1 MLHKPAILCIKI
13 AGEDGL
19 SQIRSNSAGKHIW
32 HRPEKRLPCAL
43 TAANGSLSLQLFKE
57 LQRRNVFR
65 VTLGYVV
72 SCWLLLQIADVLL
85 GVIEAPAWVLQ
96 TMFLFVALGFPV
108 VVFFSWAYEVTP
120 EGIKRESEI
129 DRSESSTHV
138 TGRKLDRAIVV
149 VLLIS
154 LVYFIWESRFKESG
168 DDDIPEAAQVSVV
181 AQSPQTEA
189 AAQPRDSGVGLS
201 DIYDKSIAV
210 LPFVNMSD
218 DAGNEYFSDGLS
230 EELLNLL
237 AQIPDLKV
245 AARTSSFSLKG
256 KNLHVSEIAEL
267 LKVAHVLEGSVRKAG
282 DRVRITVQLIKV
294 DDGYH
299 LWSETYDRTLDDIFA
314 IQDEIAESVVE
325 QLKVTILGETPTAR
339 ESDPQAYALYLEA
352 RHTHRQMTAEA
363 LKNAQAMYEQALL
376 IDPTLLVAMKGLA
389 SNLMNQE
396 NNGLLP
402 GGEGYTRAR
411 EILENA
417 LIIDPDNA
425 QVHEGLGWLAI
436 FHDSDLAQAAVHYE
450 QALNLDP
457 GDPEMI
463 GASAALLVH
472 LGRPEDAIRPREYA
486 IERDPLNPVGH
497 SNLGSIYYFSGQW
510 DKAIAAYGKALEL
523 SPGYIGAQYFSG
535 ASYLMKGEAG
545 KARDAFLLEGDEE
558 YRTKGEALAAHAL
571 GQTAEFQA
579 RLAEL
584 AERWGGQWPSEVAH
598 VYAWTGDTDRAFE
611 WLQKSIDEEE
621 GAFNPV
627 DPLLGPLHG
636 DPRWQPMLESIG
648 KSAEQLGSIEFD
660 VILPQ

>member
-1 MLHKPAILCIKI
+1 M
-13 AGEDGL
+13 
-19 SQIRSNSAGKHIW
+19 
-32 HRPEKRLPCAL
+32 
-43 TAANGSLSLQLFKE
+43 QLFKE

-85 GVIEAPAWVLQ
+85 GVIEAPGWVLQ

-120 EGIKRESEI
+120 EGIKREEDV
-129 DRSESSTHV
+129 DRSQSTTHV

-149 VLLIS
+149 VLIIS
-154 LVYFIWESRFKESG
+154 LGYFIWESRFKESG
-168 DDDIPEAAQVSVV
+168 HEDLPGSGQTSVADQGESGPAAQSND
-181 AQSPQTEA
+181 ADIGA
-189 AAQPRDSGVGLS
+189 AVIS
-201 DIYDKSIAV
+201 DKSIAV
-210 LPFVNMSD
+210 LPFVNMSE

-237 AQIPDLKV
+237 AQIPELKV

-256 KNLHVSEIAEL
+256 RNLHVSEVGEM

-282 DRVRITVQLIKV
+282 DRVRITAQLIKV

-299 LWSETYDRTLDDIFA
+299 LWSDTYDRTLDDIFA
-314 IQDEIAESVVE
+314 IQDEIAYSVVQ
-325 QLKVTILGETPTAR
+325 QLKVTLMGEAPTAL
-339 ESDPQAYALYLEA
+339 ESDPHAYALYLEA
-352 RHTHRQMTAEA
+352 RHTHRQMTAES
-363 LKNAQAMYEQALL
+363 LKKAQGLYEQALL
-376 IDPTLLVAMKGLA
+376 IDPGLVVAMKGLA

-402 GGEGYTRAR
+402 GGAGYSRAR

-417 LIIDPDNA
+417 LLLDPDNVR
-425 QVHEGLGWLAI
+425 VHEGLGWLAI
-436 FHDSDLAQAAVHYE
+436 FHDNDLAQAAVHYE
-450 QALNLDP
+450 HALNLDQA
-457 GDPEMI
+457 DPEMI

-472 LGRPEDAIRPREYA
+472 LGRPEDAIGPREYA

-497 SNLGSIYYFSGQW
+497 SNLGSIYYFSGHW
-510 DKAIAAYGKALEL
+510 DKAIASYQTALEL
-523 SPGYIGAQYFSG
+523 SPGYIGAQYFIG
-535 ASYLMKGEAG
+535 ASYLMKGEAE
-545 KARDAFLLEGDEE
+545 KAREAFLQEGDEE

-571 GQTAEFQA
+571 GQAAEFQA
-579 RLAEL
+579 KVAEL

-598 VYAWTGDTDRAFE
+598 VYAWTGDADQAFE

-621 GAFNPV
+621 GAFSPV
-627 DPLLGPLHG
+627 DPLLGPLHE

-648 KSAEQLGSIEFD
+648 KSAEQLGAIEFN
-660 VILPQ
+660 VTLPN

>member
-1 MLHKPAILCIKI
+1 M
-13 AGEDGL
+13 
-19 SQIRSNSAGKHIW
+19 
-32 HRPEKRLPCAL
+32 
-43 TAANGSLSLQLFKE
+43 QLFKE

-85 GVIEAPAWVLQ
+85 GVIEAPGWVLQ

-120 EGIKRESEI
+120 EGIKREEDV
-129 DRSESSTHV
+129 DRSQSSTHV

-149 VLLIS
+149 VLIIS
-154 LVYFIWESRFKESG
+154 LGYFIWESRFKESG
-168 DDDIPEAAQVSVV
+168 YQDLPGSAQTPV
-181 AQSPQTEA
+181 AEQSESGPAVQSK
-189 AAQPRDSGVGLS
+189 DSDVGQAVIS
-201 DIYDKSIAV
+201 DKSIAV

-237 AQIPDLKV
+237 AQVPDLKV

-256 KNLHVSEIAEL
+256 QSLHVSEVGEL

-282 DRVRITVQLIKV
+282 NQVRITAQLIKV

-314 IQDEIAESVVE
+314 IQDEIANSVVE
-325 QLKVTILGETPTAR
+325 QLKITILGEVPTAR
-339 ESDPQAYALYLEA
+339 ETDPEAYALYLEA
-352 RHTHRQMTAEA
+352 RHTHRRMTAED
-363 LKNAQAMYEQALL
+363 LNKAQGLYEQALL
-376 IDPTLLVAMKGLA
+376 IDPNLVVAMKGLA

-396 NNGLLP
+396 NNGLLA

-417 LIIDPDNA
+417 LIIDPDNV

-436 FHDSDLAQAAVHYE
+436 FHESDLANAAYHYE
-450 QALNLDP
+450 FALEIDP
-457 GDPEMI
+457 SDPELI

-472 LGRPEDAIRPREYA
+472 LGRPEDAVGPREYA

-497 SNLGSIYYFSGQW
+497 SNLGSIYYFSGHW
-510 DKAIAAYGKALEL
+510 DKAIASYQKALEL
-523 SPGYIGAQYFSG
+523 SPGYIGAHYFTG
-535 ASYLMKGEAG
+535 ASYLVKGDAE
-545 KARDAFLLEGDEE
+545 KALAAFLQEGDEE
-558 YRTKGEALAAHAL
+558 YRTKGQALAAHAL
-571 GQTAEFQA
+571 GQTAEFEA
-579 RLAEL
+579 KVAEL
-584 AERWGGQWPSEVAH
+584 AERWGSQWPSEVAH
-598 VYAWTGDTDRAFE
+598 VYAWTGDTDQAFE
-611 WLQKSIDEEE
+611 WLQKSADEEE

-636 DPRWQPMLESIG
+636 DSRWQPLLESIG
-648 KSAEQLGSIEFD
+648 KSAEQLGAIEFN
-660 VILPQ
+660 VTLPQ